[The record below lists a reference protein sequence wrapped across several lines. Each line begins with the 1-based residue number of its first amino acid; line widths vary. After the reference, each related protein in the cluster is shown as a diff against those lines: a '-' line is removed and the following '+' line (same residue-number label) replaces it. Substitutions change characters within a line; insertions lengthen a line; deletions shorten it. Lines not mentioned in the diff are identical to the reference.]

1 MGRKTDKDISRVVQ
15 RIIKYTLASGFRPAR
30 DRYMHSYPLLVA
42 EASGVTQRGQWN
54 GAKIVNFIQRLFD
67 SPWMQRAF
75 KCDIDS
81 DVAEKLA
88 HALNHRATSEELE
101 KLAESLVNNS
111 LVGGSKFLHF
121 CDPARFPITDRFLR
135 MVTGTPWHVT
145 VQADYYRD
153 YRLAVAAV
161 DDEHAQLAMT
171 WAEEVFGY
179 AVTRV
184 RAIEALVFY
193 YAKATSRGLIGR
205 MAV

>member
-1 MGRKTDKDISRVVQ
+1 MTRKTEKDICLAMQ
-15 RIIKYTLASGFRPAR
+15 RIVKYIQASGFRPAR
-30 DRYMHSYPLLVA
+30 DCYVHSYPLLVA
-42 EASGVTQRGQWN
+42 EASGVTQRGQWT
-54 GAKIVNFIQRLFD
+54 GSMIVEFIQRLFD
-67 SPWMQRAF
+67 SPWMRRAF

-88 HALNHRATSEELE
+88 HALNNRATSEELE

-145 VQADYYRD
+145 MQADYYRD

-161 DDEHAQLAMT
+161 DDEHALLAMA
-171 WAEEVFGY
+171 WAAEVFGY
-179 AVTRV
+179 TVTRV

-193 YAKATSRGLIGR
+193 YAKAMSRGLIGR
-205 MAV
+205 VAA